1 MIKGGKKFW
10 FSSVWKHELFDGH
23 GLWIRYHRIH
33 HRIGNHRTRA
43 VLLTGVKVSLDMSTL
58 HKGDLQS
65 AQVAV
70 QRWKLQTH
78 VTTFQQVSQKGH
90 YDVFSP
96 FEPYDSQI
104 KRKTIS
110 LLSGLQRHMEIWV
123 QNLNNRNRSLSSQNN
138 FWIISSRILFFL
150 GNT

>member
-138 FWIISSRILFFL
+138 FWIISFRILFFL